1 MKVDAETRLLIE
13 QLIAQWRTD
22 PKPDG
27 DEFDSG
33 VQIGREQCA
42 DELSALLQSVRSVPT
57 QRESSAERLQRETL
71 ERLNTLTHVAGQSVR
86 SVTPQEKIGV
96 AHLHSMFNI
105 VIRKHYG
112 AEVPSCSG
120 EACRACE
127 DVAREF
133 PHLKEIIE
141 DPPKTVTPQ
150 EQSVEAI
157 IAAFNEG
164 FALGTLKRLDQAWE
178 GSQTKRN
185 LETTSRREGPL
196 RYRLPEGNPPLPIP
210 TPPASSEQP

>member
-1 MKVDAETRLLIE
+1 MDAETRLLIE
-13 QLIAQWRTD
+13 RDVLTPLIRFVQRSRVKPTD
-22 PKPDG
+22 R
-27 DEFDSG
+27 
-33 VQIGREQCA
+33 QIEHALVLIERLRE
-42 DELSALLQSVRSVPT
+42 ALL
-57 QRESSAERLQRETL
+57 
-71 ERLNTLTHVAGQSVR
+71 QSVR